1 MREMKDS
8 GVAWIG
14 AVPSDFA
21 ISSIGS
27 LFTIKKDIAGREPE
41 TVLSITQAGIKPK
54 DLSSNEGQNA
64 SSYAHYQIVNV
75 GDFAMN
81 HMDLLTG
88 WIDIS
93 KYEGV
98 TSPDYR
104 VFTLNDKK
112 MSADYFLRVF
122 QYYYTNRVFFG
133 FGQGVATLGR
143 WRLPAI
149 NFKKI
154 DVPVPPILEQQRIVT
169 AIDEN
174 VSKVDELIANVQT
187 QIEKLKAY
195 KQSLII
201 EAVTKGLDPT
211 VPLKDSGVEWIGQIP
226 ENYSVIRL
234 RYLIKDY
241 KAGPFGSALI
251 TDQLNTSGDILCY
264 TPEHIAQQHTESE
277 KNLYLPENRR
287 SEMSQFFVKA
297 GDVIFPIVG
306 SLGRA
311 MVITDD
317 MPSGIIN
324 QRLAKIS
331 LLQEKIDAGYFM
343 WLFAKSTFF
352 QPFIN
357 LFQRGSFIVN
367 LTKGIVYD
375 MPFVIPATIAKQ
387 KQISEYLNQ
396 KCSQIDS
403 LIAIKQS
410 KIEKLEQ
417 YKRSLIY
424 EYVTGKR
431 EVS

>member
-1 MREMKDS
+1 MCEMKDS

-14 AVPSDFA
+14 AVPSDYRTA
-21 ISSIGS
+21 SIGS
-27 LFTIKKDIAGREPE
+27 LFTIKKDIIGREPE
-41 TVLSITQAGIKPK
+41 TVLSITQTGIRPK

-88 WIDIS
+88 WVDIS

-104 VFTLNDKK
+104 VFTLNDKA
-112 MSADYFLRVF
+112 MLADYFLRVF

-154 DVPVPPILEQQRIVT
+154 DVPVPPILEQQKIVA
-169 AIDEN
+169 AIDED
-174 VSKVDELIANVQT
+174 VGKVDRLIANVQT

-195 KQSLII
+195 KQSMIS

-211 VPLKDSGVEWIGQIP
+211 VPMKDSGLMWIGQIP
-226 ENYSVIRL
+226 AHWSISKVSMFFEVVLGKMLQPEKKTETDTYENYLCAANVGNNCLKINFLKQMWFSEKDKQQYCVRKGDLIVVEGGDVASCDIIKFEVQDLYIQNALHRVRAKKEALLEFL
-234 RYLIKDY
+234 RYYLMMAKGQGYVDLICNK
-241 KAGPFGSALI
+241 
-251 TDQLNTSGDILCY
+251 
-264 TPEHIAQQHTESE
+264 
-277 KNLYLPENRR
+277 
-287 SEMSQFFVKA
+287 
-297 GDVIFPIVG
+297 
-306 SLGRA
+306 
-311 MVITDD
+311 
-317 MPSGIIN
+317 
-324 QRLAKIS
+324 
-331 LLQEKIDAGYFM
+331 
-343 WLFAKSTFF
+343 
-352 QPFIN
+352 
-357 LFQRGSFIVN
+357 
-367 LTKGIVYD
+367 
-375 MPFVIPATIAKQ
+375 ATIAHFTKDKFMSLPLLVVPIDEQ
-387 KQISEYLNQ
+387 REIVKYLDE
-396 KCSQIDS
+396 KCDQIDK
-403 LIAIKQS
+403 LIAIKQA

-431 EVS
+431 EVV